1 MILYKQTDL
10 EGVLFLKNEP
20 LSFYLINIF
29 ILRSIAYKFFL
40 CNQT

>member
-10 EGVLFLKNEP
+10 EVILFLKNEP

-29 ILRSIAYKFFL
+29 ILSSTAYKFFL
-40 CNQT
+40 FRHT